1 MRLENK
7 FALITAAGQGI
18 GRETA
23 LAFAREGAT
32 VIATDINQSA
42 LESLVAEDSTG
53 RIQSAFLDVTDVA
66 AIQEFCQQYPQTNV
80 LFNCAGWVAAGDVL
94 QASAEDMNRSWQI
107 NVMSQFHLIQGLLP
121 HMLKNGGASIIN
133 MASAASSVKG
143 VVNRLAYS
151 TTKAAVIGLT
161 KALAADYVTQ
171 GIRVNVI
178 CPGTV
183 ESPSLHERIAAQAA
197 QQGRSA
203 DEVMKDFVARQPM
216 GRIAKTTE
224 IAALAVYLASDE
236 SGFTTGA
243 QHIIDG
249 GWSN

>member
-1 MRLENK
+1 MRLLGK
-7 FALITAAGQGI
+7 FAVITAAGQGI

-23 LAFAREGAT
+23 LAFAKEGAK

-42 LESLVAEDSTG
+42 LASLQAEHEN
-53 RIQSAFLDVTDVA
+53 IQTEVLDVTDSKAIA
-66 AIQEFCQQYPQTNV
+66 AFCEKYPQTNV
-80 LFNCAGWVAAGDVL
+80 LFNCAGWVAAGNIE
-94 QASAEDMNRSWQI
+94 QATAEDMNRSWQI
-107 NVMSQFHLIQGLLP
+107 NVMSQFHLIQGFLP

-143 VVNRLAYS
+143 VPNRLAYS
-151 TTKAAVIGLT
+151 TSKAAVIGLT

-171 GIRVNVI
+171 GIRANVI

-183 ESPSLHERIAAQAA
+183 ESPSLHERIATQAA
-197 QQGRSA
+197 AQGRDAES
-203 DEVMKDFVARQPM
+203 VMKDFVARQPM
-216 GRIAKTTE
+216 GRIGKTSE
-224 IAALAVYLASDE
+224 IATLAVYLASDE
-236 SGFTTGA
+236 SAFTTGA